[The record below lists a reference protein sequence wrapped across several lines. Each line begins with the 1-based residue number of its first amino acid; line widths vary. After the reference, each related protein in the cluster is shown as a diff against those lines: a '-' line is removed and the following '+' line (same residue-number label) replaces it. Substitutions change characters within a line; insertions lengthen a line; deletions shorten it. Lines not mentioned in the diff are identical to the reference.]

1 MSFARFSS
9 LGIKGSSVGVQRSHV
24 GLNLKCMSSAEGPD
38 LCRNKVGFR
47 REKLDKDSTRSF
59 TATFLGKDGQSN
71 TVLLQDDGYILEQA
85 EEQGLDLPCTCRG
98 GICGTCVGRIIEGT
112 VDMSDIPD
120 LTFTL
125 TEEEIE
131 DGMALLCLSRA
142 TSDVVIETQCD
153 WGYSLGV
160 AEWKG
165 ASGTLSAKP
174 EPLMGEKW
182 DE

>member
-1 MSFARFSS
+1 MSFVRFSE
-9 LGIKGSSVGVQRSHV
+9 IKHCNRHVFQRS
-24 GLNLKCMSSAEGPD
+24 LNSKLICFDSSEGPE
-38 LCRNKVGFR
+38 LCRNKVGSPKR
-47 REKLDKDSTRSF
+47 KLNDNDPVRKLK
-59 TATFLGKDGQSN
+59 ATFLGKDGQSN
-71 TVLLQDDGYILEQA
+71 TVFLQDNEYILEQA

-131 DGMALLCLSRA
+131 DGMALLCMARA

-160 AEWKG
+160 DKWKG

-182 DE
+182 QE